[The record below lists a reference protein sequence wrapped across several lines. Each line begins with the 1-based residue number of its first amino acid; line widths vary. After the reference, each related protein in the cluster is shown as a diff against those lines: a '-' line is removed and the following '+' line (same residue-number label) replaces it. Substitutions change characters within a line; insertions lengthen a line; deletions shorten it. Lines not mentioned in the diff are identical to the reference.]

1 MDRPIENKSKIT
13 KRIIWISVSGIIF
26 FLILYQIFFGD
37 RSTKLNVDIN
47 KVTIDEVSEGP
58 FLNYIAETGEVE
70 PIKTVYLDATEGGSR
85 VEEIVIEEGNMV
97 KEGDIIVKLSN
108 TSLILEISN
117 YEALVSRTSNEL
129 RQARLLMEQQ
139 TLNSKSQLL
148 DLQYRILQQKRQY
161 DHNKVLVKDNHISIE
176 EFEFSREQYELSLEK
191 LELLREN
198 LKQDSVFRNVQVN
211 ALEISVRRM
220 QDNLELVDKRL
231 ESLSYRAPVSGE
243 LASLNLEVGQVISR
257 GQRIGQINI
266 LESYKLRV
274 DIDEYFIAKVSKGLT
289 ASCDFAGTPYN
300 MIIRKIYPEVINGR
314 FSVDMEFIDEVPQ
327 QIRIGQTSR
336 IKLELGKPKTT
347 ILIPRG
353 GYFQSTGGQWVYVV
367 DPSGSFAEKRKISL
381 GSQNPR
387 FYEVLDGIQPGEK
400 VVSSSYDN
408 FGDVDKLIFKNR

>member
-13 KRIIWISVSGIIF
+13 KRIIWISVSGIILL
-26 FLILYQIFFGD
+26 LILYQIIFGD

-47 KVTIDEVSEGP
+47 KVTIDEVSKGP
-58 FLNYIAETGEVE
+58 FLNYIAQTGTVE
-70 PIKTVYLDATEGGSR
+70 PIQTIYLDATEGGSR
-85 VEEIVIEEGNMV
+85 VEEIMIEEGNMV

-148 DLQYRILQQKRQY
+148 DLQYRILQQERQY
-161 DHNKVLVKDNHISIE
+161 DYNKVLVKDNHISIE

-198 LKQDSVFRNVQVN
+198 LKQDSVFRNVQVG
-211 ALEISVRRM
+211 ALEKSVRRM
-220 QDNLELVDKRL
+220 QDNLKLVNKRL
-231 ESLSYRAPVSGE
+231 ESLNYMAPVSGE
-243 LASLNLEVGQVISR
+243 LASLDLEVGQVISR

-266 LESYKLRV
+266 LDSYKLRV

-289 ASCDFAGTPYN
+289 AACDFAGTSYSC
-300 MIIRKIYPEVINGR
+300 IIRKIYPEVTNGR
-314 FSVDMEFIDEVPQ
+314 FSVDMEFVDEVPA

-336 IKLELGKPKTT
+336 IKLELGKPKITVR
-347 ILIPRG
+347 IPRG

-400 VVSSSYDN
+400 VVTSSYDN